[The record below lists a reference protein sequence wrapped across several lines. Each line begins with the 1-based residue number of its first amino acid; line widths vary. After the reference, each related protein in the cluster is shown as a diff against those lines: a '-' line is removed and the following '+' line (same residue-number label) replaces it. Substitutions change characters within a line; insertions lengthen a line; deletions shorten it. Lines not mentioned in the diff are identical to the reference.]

1 MKKLSIFAVIAT
13 LIFCGMTKA
22 MAQESNMATKTLS
35 SRQTMKV
42 RQNTSM
48 AKSATRNLLK
58 ANTVGSTD
66 PYWATAMS
74 FYNPKYGY
82 FSYTDLSE
90 TDYSIEV
97 TIDGDKVTFYN
108 IVDNSNYA
116 SSGWQ
121 GCNPVTG
128 TYDAEKRTITIETQP
143 INEQN
148 TREDYTVLGDLYS
161 GSEAVY
167 AVLVAGDF
175 STVPDDKGDYQLY
188 QEKKL
193 VFDVS
198 EDGTELIPR
207 TGFGSYALF
216 AEDNSHAGFL
226 NFYKSA
232 IITKMTNE
240 PQLEVSPET
249 LDLSEKNLFT
259 GIPYTQEIKLK
270 NKGLSNTKYTI
281 STSTDEL
288 SVEGREEV
296 PGGNISLLPI
306 TLTAKNSGPFSGTV
320 TFTDENGKSTTLT
333 VKANTNEV
341 CDYSSVIKNGDI
353 KIYPYEESTSSMIVT
368 SDITG
373 FPVLASTNVGDD
385 SQSGVNISITVPEG
399 NVATFSWKGMATG
412 LYPNQA
418 MIYLNGDPV
427 NKSLD
432 GSEKSNEHD
441 LSDKIILKSGTY
453 DMTFIYSIIL
463 DWYTMGVAETKLQ
476 AYFYDFDL
484 TLYPVQ
490 ENGTDV
496 STHEVNFA
504 KSYFD
509 NIEKTDTA
517 EIKLYNLGSKNLEIN
532 SVTGDGCFSY
542 VGDVKTIEPYQYGIV
557 KLTFTRKDIGEH
569 SGDVVLHTSAGDVT
583 IHCNATTEK
592 IIYDYSPIVEKGDFS
607 FDTSIEHPW
616 TLDGS
621 KACSSTSGLTSD
633 STIDSWLEVS
643 FIVPEGKT
651 GTLTWSGRNSSTP
664 FGAFLDEILFSDGT
678 VIYSDGT
685 EITKFAGT
693 SSAGSDELEAPMT
706 FSAGLH
712 RVCFLYTKSSR
723 EPEGEDR
730 YVLYNLA
737 LDLSDASDISTMTGT
752 KMITNREYYSVTG
765 EKLSAPAKGIN
776 IIKNTYDD
784 GTTSTS
790 KIIIK

>member
-48 AKSATRNLLK
+48 AKSAKRNLLK
-58 ANTVGSTD
+58 ANTVESTD

-74 FYNPKYGY
+74 FYNPTYGY

-90 TDYSIEV
+90 RDYCIEV
-97 TIDGDKVTFYN
+97 SIIGDQATFYN
-108 IVDNSNYA
+108 IVDNSNYT
-116 SSGWQ
+116 SSGWNT
-121 GCNPVTG
+121 CNPVTG
-128 TYDAEKRTITIETQP
+128 IYDAEKRTITIDTPP

-148 TREDYTVLGDLYS
+148 TRDDYTVLGDLYS
-161 GSEAVY
+161 GNEPVY

-175 STVPDDKGDYQLY
+175 STVPNDNGDYQLY

-207 TGFGSYALF
+207 TGFGCYALF
-216 AEDNSHAGFL
+216 TENNIHAGFL

-240 PQLEVSPET
+240 PNLQVSPST
-249 LDLSEKNLFT
+249 LDLSDKNLFA
-259 GIPYTQEIKLK
+259 GIPHTEEIKLK
-270 NKGLSNTKYTI
+270 NKGLTGTKYTI
-281 STSTDEL
+281 TTSTDEL
-288 SVEGREEV
+288 SVKSKDEV
-296 PGGNISLLPI
+296 PGGYISPLSV
-306 TLTAKNSGPFSGTV
+306 TLTAKNSGPFSGTI
-320 TFTDENGKSTTLT
+320 TFTDENGKSTTMT
-333 VKANTNEV
+333 VKANINEV
-341 CDYSSVIKNGDI
+341 YDYSSVIKNGDFN
-353 KIYPYEESTSSMIVT
+353 IYPNEESTSSMIVT

-385 SQSGVNISITVPEG
+385 SKSGIDIKITVPEG
-399 NVATFSWKGMATG
+399 KVATFSWKGISTG
-412 LYPNQA
+412 LYPNET
-418 MIYLNGDPV
+418 MIN
-427 NKSLD
+427 LD
-432 GSEKSNEHD
+432 GSPLNKPLDIKDKSNTHD
-441 LSDKIILKSGTY
+441 LSDKIILTSGTHSL
-453 DMTFIYSIIL
+453 TFMYNIIL
-463 DWYTMGVAETKLQ
+463 DWYTMGVTKTKLQ

-490 ENGTDV
+490 ESRTDI
-496 STHEVNFA
+496 STNEVNFA

-532 SVTGDGCFSY
+532 SVTGDGYFSY
-542 VGDVKTIEPYQYGIV
+542 VNDIKTIEPYKYGTV
-557 KLTFTRKDIGEH
+557 KLTFTRKDVGEH
-569 SGDVVLHTSAGDVT
+569 SGDVVLHTNAGDVT

-765 EKLSAPAKGIN
+765 EKLSAPIKGIN